1 MSHKIAILSI
11 RNVEYN
17 YNYDDYGNILITNS
31 ITDWEE
37 VSDED
42 FKLLK
47 SAETR
52 SGTFRV
58 IEQIIDQETFIAKT
72 IEDYRRFAQSEADK
86 AAAQQRKR
94 EEEALNRKYK
104 KELKDKVSKEKM
116 LVKLAAELGVEVLPN
131 K

>member
-17 YNYDDYGNILITNS
+17 YNYDDYGDILIANS

-72 IEDYRRFAQSEADK
+72 IEDYRRFARSEADK